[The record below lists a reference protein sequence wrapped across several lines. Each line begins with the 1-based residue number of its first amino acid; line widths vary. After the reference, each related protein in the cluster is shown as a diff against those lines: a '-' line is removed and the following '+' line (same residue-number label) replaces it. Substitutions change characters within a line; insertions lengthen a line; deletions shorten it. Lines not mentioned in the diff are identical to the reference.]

1 MERQSSR
8 LLMDPG
14 CVHLATDRESVDGP
28 RRSAVDPVL
37 SDTVLAE
44 LRAQAPPGCFL
55 CSMDDWEEDWDA

>member
-1 MERQSSR
+1 
-8 LLMDPG
+8 MDPG